1 MTLSR
6 MMASLL
12 LMTLAAWLL
21 LACVSPAS
29 TSPAGERGT
38 RKFHPKCPAEDGPVP
53 VYIAD
58 PKDCH
63 VYYECSNGIP
73 EKQTCPTY
81 LEWDPSLHVCVTPKQ
96 SPCHKKSKG

>member
-29 TSPAGERGT
+29 TSPAGERKT
-38 RKFHPKCPAEDGPVP
+38 HKFHPKCPPEDGPVP

-58 PKDCH
+58 PKDCQAFYRCNDGH
-63 VYYECSNGIP
+63 AVKLSSPHGLYFNAE
-73 EKQTCPTY
+73 QQ
-81 LEWDPSLHVCVTPKQ
+81 VCDYPGHG
-96 SPCHKKSKG
+96 SC